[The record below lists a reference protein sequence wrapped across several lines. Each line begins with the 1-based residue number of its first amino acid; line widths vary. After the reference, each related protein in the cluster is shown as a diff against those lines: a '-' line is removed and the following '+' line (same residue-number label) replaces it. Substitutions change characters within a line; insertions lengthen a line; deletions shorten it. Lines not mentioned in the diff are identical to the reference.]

1 MTDYSDPERYKHLS
15 SGAVYDLQ
23 LNRIVSMD
31 ASKNPH
37 AITKANARDMQI
49 RRNEISRQVAREA
62 IDEGAGLDVSKW
74 GTGEGWRAVI
84 VHTVQQYLK
93 SANIRGMGEVF
104 QKLGTAA
111 GYITNE
117 QPDREIRHVHQL
129 EDSEELRELMKL
141 LQEAIPPTVE
151 GKVIDG

>member
-23 LNRIVSMD
+23 LKRIVSMD
-31 ASKNPH
+31 PDKNPW
-37 AITKANARDMQI
+37 AITKSNAKDFQL

-62 IDEGAGLDVSKW
+62 IDEGAGLDPSQW

-93 SANIRGMGEVF
+93 SSNIRGMGEVF
-104 QKLGTAA
+104 QKLGTAG
-111 GYITNE
+111 GYLASE
-117 QPDREIRHVHQL
+117 KDEREIKHTHYL
-129 EDSEELRELMKL
+129 ETEELRELMKL
-141 LQEAIPPTVE
+141 LQEAIPQAVE